1 MKMKRKEKKKKEKKG
16 LGNICGNKC
25 CQWSGTLAQGWRPSL
40 EHWRQWRMTDST
52 LVKNS
57 EFWGM
62 WTHMIWKPSQM
73 LQENSQNFHL
83 GMFSQPPLNA
93 FCQAA
98 TGTATTELLSNR
110 ASAIVSQ
117 YLWSCCQ
124 SAKDSCC
131 QTVTQLVPP
140 PLSMFSQTVKAVAQ
154 LPTFSWHAQSKSHS
168 TNTAVVR

>member
-1 MKMKRKEKKKKEKKG
+1 
-16 LGNICGNKC
+16 
-25 CQWSGTLAQGWRPSL
+25 
-40 EHWRQWRMTDST
+40 
-52 LVKNS
+52 
-57 EFWGM
+57 
-62 WTHMIWKPSQM
+62 
-73 LQENSQNFHL
+73 
-83 GMFSQPPLNA
+83 MFSQPPLNA

-98 TGTATTELLSNR
+98 TGTATTELPSNR

-154 LPTFSWHAQSKSHS
+154 LPTFSRHAQSKSHS
-168 TNTAVVR
+168 TNTAIVKQFHCWCDHFSAAASRSQSSNTAANQPSSWHVQLKPHYQKSFCQAVI